1 MPITAVRRR
10 QFKPAKTKVS
20 TYESFRKGLNTLLRD
35 SELGSDQVK
44 DMTNLV
50 LTGKGIVTQRPGT
63 QNYHQASA
71 NGKIRGL
78 FGSNISNAN
87 ELLAIS
93 DDGLLTKKSGAS
105 YSTIAGASWASGE
118 KVRMMQLQGKVYI
131 VQKNKPLTRYDGTT
145 LLSYTTLTS
154 PTALTATNLSGVTGT
169 FTWSWRVAAYS
180 DAGRTLAADAV
191 TLDGL
196 PEDLSNTSVQISWT
210 APSAASGTIKGYE
223 IYGREQGGETR
234 LTGVPSE
241 TTSWI
246 DDGTQLPS
254 QLAFLPDFNETG
266 GPNAKYVIKSIGKV
280 ILGNI
285 ANYPSRMMW
294 SGADVNVGKFHY
306 TKGGGYIDIDKDDGT
321 EITGIAEA
329 SENRIIV
336 FKERSIHQ
344 VKLEYNA
351 DLGIVEA
358 IQQKITDAV
367 GCLSHDTIQVHSNDH
382 YFVGRSAGSGV
393 AFYSLGYQPNILA
406 NVLRTAEIS
415 GSIRPDLDSV
425 NRSRFE
431 DMFGMVFDSR
441 YWWFIPQ
448 GTTNMSCYTYDYE
461 REAWSGPITFPEN
474 PVVGAI
480 YYDSAGEEHFLYGN
494 GSNGYIS
501 EASFGLTNDKGTDF
515 SWSFQ
520 SKRENFDEPFR
531 LKTLLKAF
539 YHLTNVSGGTVNV
552 QVLTEKED
560 GLSNT
565 ESAEAVTAP
574 STTAGWGSFPYGYQ
588 VRYGSSQQISSGTTN
603 SPEIRKY
610 MDLNASDVASAA
622 FKLTGTGVK
631 CDIIELQ
638 MEARPQTSPPA
649 SWRAS
654 T

>member
-1 MPITAVRRR
+1 MPITQIRRK
-10 QFKPAKTKVS
+10 QFKPAKTKVA
-20 TYESFRKGLNTLLRD
+20 TYDSFRKGLNTLLRD
-35 SELGSDQVK
+35 SELTSEQVK

-78 FGSNISNAN
+78 FGSNISSAYD
-87 ELLAIS
+87 LLAIS
-93 DDGLLTKKSGAS
+93 DDGYLTKKSGTS
-105 YSTIAGASWASGE
+105 YTNITGASWASGE
-118 KVRMMQLQGKVYI
+118 KVRMMQLQGQVYI

-154 PTALTATNLSGVTGT
+154 PTALTATNLSGVTGG
-169 FTWSWRVAAYS
+169 FTWSWRVAAYT
-180 DAGRTLAADAV
+180 DAGRTLPSDPVDLA
-191 TLDGL
+191 GL
-196 PEDLSNTSVQISWT
+196 PEDLTDTAVQITWT
-210 APSAASGTIKGYE
+210 APSAASGLIKGYE
-223 IYGREQGGETR
+223 IYGREAGAQTR
-234 LTGVPSE
+234 LTGVPAE
-241 TTSWI
+241 TVNWI
-246 DDGTQLPS
+246 DDGTYLAS
-254 QLAFLPDFNETG
+254 QIAFMPDFNETG
-266 GPNAKYVIKSIGKV
+266 GPNAKYVIKSVGKV

-285 ANYPSRMMW
+285 TAQPSRIMW

-306 TKGGGYIDIDKDDGT
+306 TKGGGYLDIDKDDGT

-329 SENRIIV
+329 AENRIIV

-344 VKLEYNA
+344 VKLDYNA

-358 IQQKITDAV
+358 TQQKITDAV
-367 GCLSHDTIQVHSNDH
+367 GCLSHDTVQVHSNDH

-415 GSIRPDLDSV
+415 GGIRPDLDSV
-425 NRSRFE
+425 NRARFS
-431 DMFGMVFDSR
+431 DMFGLVFDAR

-448 GTTNMSCYTYDYE
+448 GTSTMVCYTYDYE
-461 REAWSGPITFPEN
+461 RESWSGPITFPEN

-480 YYDSAGEEHFLYGN
+480 YYDSSGAEHFLYGN

-501 EASFGLTNDKGTDF
+501 EASFGLTNDKGSDF

-539 YHLTNVSGGTVNV
+539 YHLANVSGGTVNV

-560 GLSNT
+560 GLST
-565 ESAEAVTAP
+565 TDSAESVTAP
-574 STTAGWGSFPYGYQ
+574 STTAGWGSFAWGYK
-588 VRYGSSQQISSGTTN
+588 VRYGSSQQVSSGTTN
-603 SPEIRKY
+603 SPEIRRY
-610 MDLNASDVASAA
+610 LDLQSPNVASAA
-622 FKLTGTGVK
+622 FRISATGTR
-631 CDIIELQ
+631 CDILELQ
-638 MEARPQTSPPA
+638 LEGRPQVSPPA

-654 T
+654 